1 MKAKQA
7 PARPGE
13 ENEME
18 DYLDELRLIET
29 VLEAQ
34 FIGVVRACYP
44 LHVAYAALDAAEAD
58 LTDSHFRRPGSRPE
72 LETRAERDEA
82 QARFEA
88 LLVEYPRARAARAAR
103 DAVTVLA
110 NQVEY
115 DITGGT
121 T

>member
-13 ENEME
+13 ENEM
-18 DYLDELRLIET
+18 DYLDELRLT
-29 VLEAQ
+29 VVELEAQ

-44 LHVAYAALDAAEAD
+44 LHVAYAALDAAQAD
-58 LTDSHFRRPGSRPE
+58 LTDSYFRRPGSRPE

-103 DAVTVLA
+103 DAVAVLA
-110 NQVEY
+110 SQVEY
-115 DITGGT
+115 DITGYT
-121 T
+121 S